1 MILYEIEPTD
11 NKRLLL
17 LRELE
22 AHRQHVG
29 NYIYLTPEV
38 LKQEYGIDLQTI
50 QSVLM
55 DLEELEHIEIEQ
67 KPNRHLSY
75 QDKLKKDDE
84 QDYYIVILNDS
95 FTAYY
100 KMLEQTESFHR
111 ADVSNKRGVPQGP
124 MTATLSFERMTI
136 PVVSIGK
143 EQYQLPFMR
152 DGVPI
157 NVVRFCLENHPSE
170 AMPVK
175 KLRNEL
181 KAAGYDSSGLD
192 DLRERLR
199 KSLFGDDKCLQP
211 FVVVSPKAILVYQ
224 TIVLTT
230 KQLEKIKAK
239 ASDISRNSPE

>member
-38 LKQEYGIDLQTI
+38 LEHQYGIDLQTI

-55 DLEELEHIEIEQ
+55 ELEELEHIEIEQ
-67 KPNRHLSY
+67 KPNRKLSY
-75 QDKLKKDDE
+75 RDRLEKDDE
-84 QDYYIVILNDS
+84 QDYYIIILNES
-95 FTAYY
+95 FVAYY
-100 KMLEQTESFHR
+100 EMLEQTESFHR
-111 ADVSNKRGVPQGP
+111 ADVPNKRSVPQGP
-124 MTATLSFERMTI
+124 MTATLSFERMTT
-136 PVVSIGK
+136 PVVSLGK
-143 EQYQLPFMR
+143 EKYYLPYMR

-181 KAAGYDSSGLD
+181 KAAGYNNSGLD

-199 KSLFGDDKCLQP
+199 KSLFGDNKCLQP
-211 FVVVSPKAILVYQ
+211 FVVVSPKVILVYQ
-224 TIVLTT
+224 TIVLSTE
-230 KQLEKIKAK
+230 QLERIKAK
-239 ASDISRNSPE
+239 ASNISRNSSE

>member
-1 MILYEIEPTD
+1 MILYDIEPTD

-17 LRELE
+17 LRELD
-22 AHRQHVG
+22 AHRRHVG
-29 NYIYLTPEV
+29 NYVYLTPQILE
-38 LKQEYGIDLQTI
+38 KEYGIDLQTL

-67 KPNRHLSY
+67 KPNRNLSY
-75 QDKLKKDDE
+75 QQRLKKDDE
-84 QDYYIVILNDS
+84 QDYYLITLNDS

-100 KMLEQTESFHR
+100 EMLEKTESFHH
-111 ADVSNKRGVPQGP
+111 ADATNRRSVAPGP
-124 MTATLSFERMTI
+124 MTATLSFERMTT

-143 EQYQLPFMR
+143 DKYYLPYMR

-175 KLRNEL
+175 KLRTEL
-181 KAAGYDSSGLD
+181 KAAGYDNSGLD

-211 FVVVSPKAILVYQ
+211 FVVVSPKIILVYQ
-224 TIVLTT
+224 TIVLTPE
-230 KQLEKIKAK
+230 QLEKIKAK
-239 ASDISRNSPE
+239 ASNNSRNSSE